1 MTEIKIESDA
11 MQAIVSKAILEGID
25 ADQKQAILEQAVA
38 ALIKPRGERGYGRPE
53 PTTPLQDAFD
63 AAVRGVVQEVAR
75 ETITDNPELRDKV
88 RELVTQAMADAIKE
102 PYTKLWSAVRDAVA
116 ENIVSGY

>member
-25 ADQKQAILEQAVA
+25 GDQRQAILEQAVA
-38 ALIKPRGERGYGRPE
+38 ALITPRGERGYGRPE

-63 AAVRGVVQEVAR
+63 AAVRGVVNEVAR
-75 ETITDNPELRDKV
+75 EVVVDDPALRDKV
-88 RELVTQAMADAIKE
+88 RELITSAMADAVKE
-102 PYTKLWSAVRDAVA
+102 PYTKLSDAVRTAVA
-116 ENIVSGY
+116 DNILGY

>member
-38 ALIKPRGERGYGRPE
+38 ALIKPRGEKRYGMPD

-63 AAVRGVVQEVAR
+63 TAVRSVVNQVAR
-75 ETITDNPELRDKV
+75 EFVEENQELRAKV
-88 RELVTQAMADAIKE
+88 REMVAQAMATALDS
-102 PYTKLWSAVRDAVA
+102 PGTKLQGAVRDAVA
-116 ENIVSGY
+116 DNIVVGY